1 MEILEQL
8 LLGTTLIV
16 FFTLFHVVALV
27 YISQFIRRY
36 TNRISVDITD
46 MMIGKVLS
54 MLVLAIIILH
64 TIEAWGWALFYLFIG
79 EFSSLA
85 DALYFSVTTVTTL
98 GYGDLTLSK
107 QWQLLGTFEAM
118 QGLLL
123 FSVTTAFVIDVL
135 RTLFADQ
142 EKANPESTE

>member
-46 MMIGKVLS
+46 MLIGKVLS

-142 EKANPESTE
+142 EKANPETTE

>member
-8 LLGTTLIV
+8 LFGTTLIV